1 MKFIQENFNA
11 GEWSPLLEGRVQLQ
25 RYSSACR
32 RLSNFIPTPYGPARK
47 RQGLEYLGSQKYS
60 NKAVRLEP
68 FRFTNEVTYLL
79 EFGDLYVRFWRDG
92 AYLAGSE
99 ILTPYTEAQLS
110 SLRFDVINDVI
121 YVSHV
126 AHKTRELSRDTD
138 TSWSL
143 SEFEPMDEPYM
154 ETNATDTTV
163 AASATT
169 GAITLI
175 ASTGIFDSTIV
186 GSKLKIGHVQ
196 GAQVFSETLATTN
209 AKATRRPWVAASGVF
224 TAGEI
229 LYVITGNNL
238 QPLFTVLADYTGG
251 VDYVPGNDDPE
262 DYPAHFERGIVSI
275 EPVDVFGA
283 WTMETEGTWSGEWW
297 IQESTDGGT
306 TWITRYQMATDRAE
320 NFLREGDESDNP
332 LKIRVVAVTGAP
344 QNSLMTL
351 TLREVTREGVARVTG
366 YSNSILVS
374 ATVEKELFSTDA
386 TKLWSEN
393 EWNPRRG
400 FPSQVKLHES
410 RLILAGT
417 LAKPQTVWGSRVDD
431 FEDFGGGGTDADDP
445 FSVTIFTG
453 NQNPIRWLSAQRVL
467 LIGLGDS
474 VRALIGE
481 AEKTLQPGR
490 IRAPRQAGKGS
501 ADLQPVE
508 ADDFTLYPQA
518 GSRIL
523 RGLQNDYERGVY
535 SASDLTIEA
544 EHLTSGGIRQIAFRQ
559 NRESIVYVVTG
570 SGRLACMVME
580 PNQAVKGWFT
590 IETQGTVESVAVL
603 PTDGEEDEVYVAVA
617 REINGE
623 AMRYIERFKV
633 GQYRVQDDA
642 EKSSLFFVDSGISYT
657 GPETETITG
666 LDHLEGEKVQIL
678 ADGAVHPPR
687 VVTGGEVTL
696 AYGVASA
703 IIGLPYTAILQP
715 NKLEAVGSNGTAQG
729 SEVSIQEIVVDFY
742 KTLNC
747 QFSESPTSKRQ
758 PIPFREFE
766 MAMGDSPP
774 LYTGY
779 QSIRTDF
786 GSSFDGSI
794 ALIHESPTCC
804 TIRSLITRWKTK
816 GR

>member
-1 MKFIQENFNA
+1 M
-11 GEWSPLLEGRVQLQ
+11 S
-25 RYSSACR
+25 
-32 RLSNFIPTPYGPARK
+32 
-47 RQGLEYLGSQKYS
+47 
-60 NKAVRLEP
+60 
-68 FRFTNEVTYLL
+68 
-79 EFGDLYVRFWRDG
+79 
-92 AYLAGSE
+92 
-99 ILTPYTEAQLS
+99 
-110 SLRFDVINDVI
+110 
-121 YVSHV
+121 
-126 AHKTRELSRDTD
+126 
-138 TSWSL
+138 
-143 SEFEPMDEPYM
+143 EPYM

-175 ASTGIFDSTIV
+175 ASTGVFDSTII

-196 GAQVFSETLATTN
+196 PAQVFSESLRTTN
-209 AKATRRPWVAASGVF
+209 QKAIRRPWVPASGVYA
-224 TAGEI
+224 AGEI
-229 LYVITGNNL
+229 LYVTTGNNL

-251 VDYVPGNDDPE
+251 VDYVSGDNDPE
-262 DYPAHFERGIVSI
+262 NYPAHFERGIVSI
-275 EPVDVFGA
+275 DAVDVFGA

-320 NFLREGDESDNP
+320 NFLREGDETDNP
-332 LKIRVVAVTGAP
+332 LKLRVVAITGAP
-344 QNSLMTL
+344 QNALMTL
-351 TLREVTREGVARVTG
+351 TLREVTREGIARITG
-366 YSNSILVS
+366 YSTKTNVS
-374 ATVEKELFSTDA
+374 ATVEKDLFSTGA

-400 FPSQVKLHES
+400 YPSQVKLHES

-431 FEDFGGGGTDADDP
+431 FEEFGGGGTNADDA

-453 NQNPIRWLSAQRVL
+453 NQEPIRWLSAQRVL
-467 LIGLGDS
+467 LVGLGDS

-481 AEKTLQPGR
+481 ADKTLQPGR

-501 ADLQPVE
+501 ADLQPIE

-544 EHLTSGGIRQIAFRQ
+544 EHLTSGGIRQIAFKQ

-590 IETQGTVESVAVL
+590 IETQGTIESVAVL
-603 PTDGEEDEVYVAVA
+603 PTNSEEDEVYLAVA

-623 AMRYIERFKV
+623 AMRYIERFVV
-633 GQYRVQDDA
+633 GQYRVQDDE
-642 EKSSLFFVDSGISYT
+642 EKDNLFFVDSGISYA
-657 GPETETITG
+657 GPETNTLTG
-666 LDHLEGEKVQIL
+666 LSHLEGETVHVL
-678 ADGAVHPPR
+678 VNGAVHPPR
-687 VVTGGEVTL
+687 VVESGQISLSCPAT
-696 AYGVASA
+696 SA
-703 IIGLPYTAILQP
+703 AVGLPYTAILQP
-715 NKLEAVGSNGTAQG
+715 TKLEAVGSNGTAQG

-747 QFSESPTSKRQ
+747 QFAETPTSKRQ

-766 MAMGDSPP
+766 MVMDDSPP

-779 QSIRTDF
+779 QSIRADF
-786 GSSFDGSI
+786 GSTFDGSLTI
-794 ALIHESPTCC
+794 IHDSPTCC
-804 TIRSLITRWKTK
+804 TIRGLITRWKTK
-816 GR
+816 GK